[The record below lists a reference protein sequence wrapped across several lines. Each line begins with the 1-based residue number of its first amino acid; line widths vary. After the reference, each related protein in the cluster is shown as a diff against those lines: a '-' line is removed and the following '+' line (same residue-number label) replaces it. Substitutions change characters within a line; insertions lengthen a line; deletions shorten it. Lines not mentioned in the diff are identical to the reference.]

1 MGSYIHDQMSQ
12 TYFPPLWSGT
22 TYTTVGN
29 IFANPSWAAVV
40 KLSQTIS
47 PTMLNEVC
55 LCVNGNTIS
64 TTPQGIYAQ
73 PSGWSA
79 GSFFTGNNDLNRLPQ
94 VQFSGGQFN
103 TTWGTNY
110 WPWHNSYLNYQLRD
124 DFSWTKGEAWSEI
137 RLLLH
142 ALG

>member
-1 MGSYIHDQMSQ
+1 MREDTVRIDHNITDKLHLVGSYIHDQMSQ

-40 KLSQTIS
+40 KLSETIS

-64 TTPQGIYAQ
+64 TTPEGIYAE

-79 GSFFTGNNDLNRLPQ
+79 GSFFTGNTPSTAFRRL
-94 VQFSGGQFN
+94 SSRRSAE
-103 TTWGTNY
+103 
-110 WPWHNSYLNYQLRD
+110 HYLGN
-124 DFSWTKGEAWSEI
+124 E
-137 RLLLH
+137 LL
-142 ALG
+142 ALA